1 MSNVARVASIA
12 ANIPEVEPRVAFVY
26 KEALIT
32 SSGSGSFDISSVV
45 RPNDLAIVAQ
55 SSGEPSNQSGS
66 MGVTGFTSLIAQY
79 ANDSYDTSLR
89 VSYKHLGSTPDTTI
103 SLSGSAARVNVLY
116 LFRAVG
122 QASLSTSAPNS
133 AYSIKVNLTSSSS
146 VPADLTPNG
155 NPRQSL
161 IFAGGAANFFPEAY
175 YNEPSDLEN
184 TIYGTDAQTVVNSR
198 NTAQFAGTWPQ
209 GQVPYSPTYVSP
221 SGGLNPDNTAITYS
235 IEIELA

>member
-26 KEALIT
+26 KEVLI
-32 SSGSGSFDISSVV
+32 SASGSGSFDISSVV

-55 SSGEPSNQSGS
+55 SSGESSNVSTS
-66 MGVTGFTSLIAQY
+66 MGVDTFTPFLSQY

-89 VSYKHLGSTPDTTI
+89 LSYKHLGSTPLTTLTLI
-103 SLSGSAARVNVLY
+103 GNQARVNTLY

-122 QASLSTSAPNS
+122 QASLSTSTPNS
-133 AYSIKVNLTSSSS
+133 DYSIILNSGSS
-146 VPADLTPNG
+146 VPPSLTLNG

-161 IFAGGAANFFPEAY
+161 ILVGGAANFYPEAH
-175 YNEPSDLEN
+175 YNEPSYLEN
-184 TIYGTDAQTVVNSR
+184 TIYGTDAKTVVNSR

-209 GQVPYSPTYVSP
+209 GQVPYSPTTVSA
-221 SGGLNPDNTAITYS
+221 SRGLNPDNTAITYS
-235 IEIELA
+235 VEIELA